1 MQKRHLKKAVSG
13 LMFGAGAVALATSQA
28 SAITPYGGPLEGFEA
43 DTDAYTPPGAGAYLF
58 NAINDPGLAGLP
70 PGVGPGDGG
79 GAPEFIPGQDWFDLR
94 QGGATYGLIEEVP
107 VPYGGVPSPDGSAHI
122 GLVQYKAGAGAY
134 GSDGVF
140 GRAGRQTAN
149 PGLYSA
155 QTDVYNHAWRNIA
168 GVQSDW
174 PAGGGYPSF
183 GWTNAVRH
191 NITGAYYT
199 ESGMRLNRNLDGTW
213 DIDTTG
219 GADVATSM
227 PADAWFTWE
236 VKPVMSAT
244 MVLSG
249 VDATMQN
256 IIAFEHNV
264 WSIDNTILYGTFTV
278 DEYTGSAEFRF
289 LGGPRYNWWA
299 YGNAAGGDVALL
311 VDNNGW
317 ADPITLAEIPEPAS
331 LALAGLGSLLLLRRK
346 TKA

>member
-1 MQKRHLKKAVSG
+1 
-13 LMFGAGAVALATSQA
+13 MFGAGAVALATQA
-28 SAITPYGGPLEGFEA
+28 SAITPYGPVIEGFEA

-70 PGVGPGDGG
+70 PGVGPGDLG
-79 GAPEFIPGQDWFDLR
+79 GAPDFRPGQDWFDIR
-94 QGGATYGLIEEVP
+94 QGGASYGLIEEVP

-134 GSDGVF
+134 GSAAGVF
-140 GRAGRQTAN
+140 GRIGRQQSN

-155 QTDVYNHAWRNIA
+155 QIDVYTHAWRNIA

-183 GWTNAVRH
+183 GWTNAVMH
-191 NITGAYYT
+191 NVTNSYQT
-199 ESGMRLNRNLDGTW
+199 ESGMRLHRIGDGTW
-213 DIDTTG
+213 DIRTTG
-219 GADVATSM
+219 GVTIANV

-236 VKPVMSAT
+236 VEPVMSAT
-244 MVLSG
+244 TIISG
-249 VDATMQN
+249 VDATLQN
-256 IIAFEHNV
+256 IVAFEHNV
-264 WSIDNTILYGTFTV
+264 WSIDNTILYGTLTV
-278 DEYTGSAEFRF
+278 DEYQGSSEWRF

-299 YGNAAGGDVALL
+299 YGNALGGDVALL

-317 ADPITLAEIPEPAS
+317 GAPITLAEIPEPAS
-331 LALAGLGSLLLLRRK
+331 LALAGAGGLLLLRRK